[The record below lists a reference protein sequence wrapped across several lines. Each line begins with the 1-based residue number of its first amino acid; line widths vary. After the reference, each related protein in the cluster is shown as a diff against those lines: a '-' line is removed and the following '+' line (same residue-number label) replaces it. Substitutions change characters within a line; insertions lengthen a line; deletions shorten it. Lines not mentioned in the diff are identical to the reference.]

1 MTRKNSYGYMHIGQ
15 IGEHLTGSA
24 IRGRDGEDGYLEVV
38 ENMSYKVV
46 YPREEKRRIV
56 GTVRFAGPGAAGSS

>member
-1 MTRKNSYGYMHIGQ
+1 MTRKNSYGDMHIGQ

-24 IRGRDGEDGYLEVV
+24 IRGAGWGDGYLEVT

-46 YPREEKRRIV
+46 YPRGEKRRIV
-56 GTVRFAGPGAAGSS
+56 GTGRSAGTGAAGSS